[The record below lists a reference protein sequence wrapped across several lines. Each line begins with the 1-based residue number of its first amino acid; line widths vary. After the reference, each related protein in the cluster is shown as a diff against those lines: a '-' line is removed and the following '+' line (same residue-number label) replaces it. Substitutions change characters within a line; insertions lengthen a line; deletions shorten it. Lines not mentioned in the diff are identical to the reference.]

1 MSAARTVAKLWPDMA
16 SASVSRPPCT
26 PDTRE
31 CDWMNWGP
39 RALRPACCTQHL
51 LELIGFTSD
60 LLTRHGIVHWLD
72 YGTLLGAVREGQ
84 LIPWDGDA
92 DFSILQRDEHAVLA
106 LDEEFAAAGHYV
118 ERPGLWR
125 GHRGVIRI
133 RYSKV
138 NRGHLDLFMWQLH
151 DGMLQPLEGS
161 EEAWP
166 GMASRVTFPER
177 FITPLGEVP
186 LNGRSFP
193 APKSVEEFLREH
205 RYGPRWETPA
215 PPVKSV
221 KYYPRSR
228 ACSNASRP
236 TSSGWRR
243 WPAKRVA
250 YTAARAN
257 CGRSRGFRSL
267 LTPAASPRCLR
278 RAPGSRRRRPSKAS
292 RGLWPCSSRQSRS
305 SSTPRL
311 HWRSA
316 EQGGDSGASA
326 RCSWPVRSVA
336 RIGRPSPSAWI
347 PGSTPPR
354 TVPSVGCAAQSC
366 GEWPRIAQGVGGL
379 ARLRR

>member
-26 PDTRE
+26 QDTRE

-205 RYGPRWETPA
+205 RYGPGWETPA

-221 KYYPRSR
+221 KYYPRSFDIADTTPEIESLFERIASYEQRLAQVASEARGLHSR
-228 ACSNASRP
+228 AGELWAK
-236 TSSGWRR
+236 SGLPISPDPR
-243 WPAKRVA
+243 RVA
-250 YTAARAN
+250 AVLAQSPGESPTATVE
-257 CGRSRGFRSL
+257 GF
-267 LTPAASPRCLR
+267 A
-278 RAPGSRRRRPSKAS
+278 
-292 RGLWPCSSRQSRS
+292 
-305 SSTPRL
+305 
-311 HWRSA
+311 
-316 EQGGDSGASA
+316 
-326 RCSWPVRSVA
+326 RSVA
-336 RIGRPSPSAWI
+336 LLEQAIEEFEHPSA
-347 PGSTPPR
+347 S
-354 TVPSVGCAAQSC
+354 
-366 GEWPRIAQGVGGL
+366 L
-379 ARLRR
+379 AIRRAGRRLRRVGEVLVARAQRRPHRAAFPFGVDTG